1 MLQAELKGP
10 LLPFKGKGGARG
22 RLRELEERQGTL
34 EHQMRALAASHMAT
48 LRAPRPTYLVVH
60 HYGGYY
66 HVRWRA
72 SAAAGGRQTF
82 FELCTSGHGQQL
94 LTSVP
99 DPARAL
105 LLQFERQRLAL
116 NLAASTCQHELRRMR
131 DYLTKLEALRAWEA
145 GNPA

>member
-1 MLQAELKGP
+1 VVLQAELKGP

-22 RLRELEERQGTL
+22 RLHELEERQTAL
-34 EHQMRALAASHMAT
+34 EHQMRALAASFTVT
-48 LRAPRPTYLVVH
+48 LRAPRPASLVVH

-66 HVRWRA
+66 HLRWR
-72 SAAAGGRQTF
+72 AAGGRQTF
-82 FELCTSGHGQQL
+82 FEFCTSGHGQQL

-116 NLAASTCQHELRRMR
+116 NLASSTCQHELRRMR
-131 DYLTKLEALRAWEA
+131 DYLTKLEALQAWEA
-145 GNPA
+145 GNPV